1 MTNQVG
7 MGGSSRI
14 CSKNCLH
21 SVCMALDACN
31 CQGEI
36 TVLTSDHE
44 RQGGLEMR
52 ARRAWKHT
60 SDSVLAAWGYC
71 SRSVSTAEPG
81 SSSPKHSEH
90 RRPAARIY
98 AARTPTIRNCR
109 WQRVQAQ
116 LTYSRIRY
124 RPRDTWIRHGWAN
137 AIVQTKL
144 TWSAAARENSL
155 PVTPTKI

>member
-21 SVCMALDACN
+21 SVCMALDGCN

-52 ARRAWKHT
+52 ARRAWNTPQTLYSPLGGIAPEVCRQRNQDH
-60 SDSVLAAWGYC
+60 
-71 SRSVSTAEPG
+71 RRRSTASTDVRPPESTQRGHLPFVIAG
-81 SSSPKHSEH
+81 GNVYKH
-90 RRPAARIY
+90 
-98 AARTPTIRNCR
+98 N
-109 WQRVQAQ
+109 
-116 LTYSRIRY
+116 
-124 RPRDTWIRHGWAN
+124 
-137 AIVQTKL
+137 
-144 TWSAAARENSL
+144 
-155 PVTPTKI
+155 